1 MYEIEPVLGRNIM
14 TFENKSMK
22 NRYSLLAGSLAL
34 AFACSSPK
42 TTEKTEV
49 PKLSGNPI
57 FEGWYADPEGIV
69 FGDEYWVYPTF
80 SAAYTDQLHFDAFSS
95 KDLVTWEKHA
105 NILDT
110 AAIKWAR
117 QAMWAPAAIEKDGKY
132 YLFFS
137 ANDIQR
143 PSRDGWDP
151 NNDIN
156 HFGGLGVAVADSPAG
171 PFKDHIGKPLL
182 SEFYNDAQPIDQF
195 VFKDMDGSYY
205 MLYGGWSHCNIGKLN
220 ADFTGFEPWDDGE
233 LFHEIT
239 PEGYVEGPFIFIR
252 EGKYYFLWSE
262 GGWTNDSYKVAYAMS
277 DNINGPWDRIGTIL
291 ENDTTVATGA
301 GHNSVIQKPGSDDWY
316 MIYHR
321 RPIPNEGRDH
331 RVTAIDIMKF
341 NEDGTIKPIKMTF
354 EGVAANPILE

>member
-1 MYEIEPVLGRNIM
+1 
-14 TFENKSMK
+14 MK
-22 NRYSLLAGSLAL
+22 LSISLMAGSVAL

-42 TTEKTEV
+42 TVEETEA
-49 PKLSGNPI
+49 PKKSGNPI
-57 FEGWYADPEGIV
+57 AEGWYADPEGVV
-69 FGDEYWVYPTF
+69 FGDEYWIYPTF
-80 SAAYTDQLHFDAFSS
+80 SAGYTDQLHFDAFSS

-156 HFGGLGVAVADSPAG
+156 HFGGLGVAVADSPGG
-171 PFKDHIGKPLL
+171 PFKDHLGKPLL

-195 VFKDMDGSYY
+195 VFKDTDGTYY

-220 ADFTGFEPWDDGE
+220 ADFTGFEPWEDGE

-239 PEGYVEGPFIFIR
+239 PEGYVEGPFVFFR
-252 EGKYYFLWSE
+252 NEKYYFMWSE
-262 GGWTNDSYKVAYAMS
+262 GGWTNNSYKVAYAMS
-277 DNINGPWDRIGTIL
+277 DKITGPWDRIDTIL
-291 ENDTTVATGA
+291 ESDTTVAMGA
-301 GHNSVIQKPGSDDWY
+301 GHNSVIQKPGTDDWY
-316 MIYHR
+316 MVYHR

-331 RVTAIDIMKF
+331 RVTAIDVMEF
-341 NEDGTIKPIKMTF
+341 NADGTIKPIKMTF
-354 EGVAANPILE
+354 EGVEANPIVE

>member
-1 MYEIEPVLGRNIM
+1 
-14 TFENKSMK
+14 MK